1 MLQGQYDAVVV
12 GGGVSGAYAAW
23 RLMTGDVVPTSPI
36 PPDPSKRRI
45 ALVELSDRIGG
56 RLESLLPPGIENLRA
71 EFGGM
76 AFTELD
82 TLVNSVV
89 ATLGLTPTPF
99 GHGGPSNLFY
109 LRGQRFTAAQA
120 NDPTFTP
127 PYDISAADRG
137 VDPRTLISQTIQ
149 KVFPGSDT
157 WTWEKWKQ
165 ATSKGYHG
173 RDFNDLGFWNFLEQN
188 MTNEEFEYAR
198 DSTGHTFEVANWN
211 CAQAL
216 PWFMVDGQASEYST
230 LEGGYAQLPITL
242 ASTFGRNGGTTFM
255 STQVVAVEPGGQGAP
270 FAVTAADGSSCTA
283 SAVVLAMPRRALESL
298 TCSILA
304 TPAVQELIASVT
316 GQPVLKIF
324 CCYDEAWWS
333 SLGITGGS
341 SGTDL
346 PIGQTWYWGPDSAS
360 NSNSLLLASY
370 CDTLATTYWEGLSS
384 GPRFQTTGPASPDP
398 HWAAQA
404 PSADMVAEVQR
415 QLELF
420 HGMTVPDPYSA
431 AWMDWS
437 GDPYGG
443 AYNSWNVGVRP
454 DDVAAAI
461 LQPDPAQSL
470 YVCGEAYSFDQGWVE
485 GALDTAEQVV
495 ERLGVEAPGWATRS
509 S

>member
-1 MLQGQYDAVVV
+1 MLDGQQHDAVVI

-23 RLMTGDVVPTSPI
+23 RLKTGVVSSTSPI
-36 PPDPSKRRI
+36 PTDPSQRRI

-56 RLESLLPPGIENLRA
+56 RLESLLPPQIENLRA

-76 AFTELD
+76 AYTELD
-82 TLVNSVV
+82 TLVNAVV
-89 ATLGLTPTPF
+89 AALGLTPTPF
-99 GHGGPSNLFY
+99 THGSPSNIFY
-109 LRGQRFTAAQA
+109 LRGQRFTVAQA
-120 NDPTFTP
+120 REPTFTP
-127 PYDISAADRG
+127 PYDIPAADLG

-149 KVFPGSDT
+149 KVFPGSDK

-165 ATSKGYHG
+165 ATSKGYNG

-216 PWFMVDGQASEYST
+216 PWFMVDGQASVYST
-230 LEGGYAQLPITL
+230 LEGGYDQLPITL
-242 ASTFGRNGGTTFM
+242 ASTFGTAGGATFM
-255 STQVVAVEPGGQGAP
+255 STQVVSVEPGGQGGAA
-270 FAVTAADGSSCTA
+270 FEVVAADGSTCTA
-283 SAVVLAMPRRALESL
+283 NAVVLAMPRRALEL
-298 TCSILA
+298 LACPILA
-304 TPAVQELIASVT
+304 TSTVRALIASVT

-324 CCYDEAWWS
+324 CCYHETWWS
-333 SLGITGGS
+333 SLSITGGS

-346 PIGQTWYWGPDSAS
+346 PIGQAWYWGPDSTS
-360 NSNSLLLASY
+360 NDNSLLLASY
-370 CDTLATTYWEGLSS
+370 CDTLDATYWEGLSN

-415 QLELF
+415 QLALF
-420 HGMTVPDPYSA
+420 HGMAVPEPYSA

-454 DDVAAAI
+454 DQVAAQI
-461 LQPDPAQSL
+461 LQPDATQPL

-495 ERLGVEAPGWATRS
+495 EKLGVDPPTFT
-509 S
+509 